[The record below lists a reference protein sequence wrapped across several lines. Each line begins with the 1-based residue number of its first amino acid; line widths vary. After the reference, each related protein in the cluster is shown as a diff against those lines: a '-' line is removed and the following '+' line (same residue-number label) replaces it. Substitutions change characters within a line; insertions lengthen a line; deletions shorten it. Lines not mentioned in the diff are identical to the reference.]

1 MRTEPRIL
9 LSCVCENEKGFHE
22 RVLLLLATARSLGG
36 RLAHSLIV
44 VNVVGA
50 PDAGFVRSIERLGAE
65 LRIVP
70 GPGAGRPPHANKLRM
85 LELAGREDFDVLL
98 AVDCDIAVARDPTP
112 LISSEAISV
121 VPADTDP
128 LHTAQWRELLATLE
142 IAPRQRSVRAT
153 TTGRPMPPYFNSG
166 VVAVPRG
173 LCAPLLS
180 SWSAALDEVSELWLR
195 DAKVIPRSKRFFAD
209 QYALMAAL
217 LRDGLPWS
225 AASRELNFPTHVSL
239 NAGLVRGLRPA
250 LLHYHEEFD
259 HRGFLFRPRCAVANA
274 AADHVNRCHRDSA
287 GVAYAGLRPRP
298 LHSHA
303 NVRLRRLG
311 QRGRA
316 AQRKARRRVG
326 IGA

>member
-1 MRTEPRIL
+1 MSGPRIL
-9 LSCVCENEKGFHE
+9 LSCVCENERRFHD
-22 RVLLLLATARSLGG
+22 RVLLLLATARRLGG
-36 RLAHSLIV
+36 RLAYSPVV

-50 PDAGFVRSIERLGAE
+50 ADAGFVRRVVQLGAE
-65 LRIVP
+65 VRIVP
-70 GPGAGRPPHANKLRM
+70 RSATGRPPHANKLRM
-85 LELAGREDFDVLL
+85 LELGGRSDFDVLL

-128 LHTAQWRELLATLE
+128 LRTAQWREMLAGLG
-142 IAPRQRSVRAT
+142 IAQPELSVRAT
-153 TTGRPMPPYFNSG
+153 TTGRCMHPYFNSG
-166 VVAVPRG
+166 VVAVPRR
-173 LCAPLLS
+173 LCSPLLS
-180 SWSAALDEVSELWLR
+180 SWSAALDEVSELWLG

-217 LRDGLPWS
+217 ARDGVPWRP
-225 AASRELNFPTHVSL
+225 ASRELNFPTHVSL
-239 NAGLVRGLRPA
+239 NTGLVHGLRPA

-274 AADHVNRCHRDSA
+274 AADRVNRCHEDSA
-287 GVAYAGLRPRP
+287 GLAYTGLRPRP

-326 IGA
+326 TRA